1 MLAKGV
7 VDSGGRDE
15 SIAIFLAIDMLR
27 IHHYLIFM
35 IMTPSIVKPMT
46 CLLSFCNSL
55 VRSPI
60 NSSKLLPTMP
70 SPLNRYL
77 YSQSFACVTTT
88 SSRIAMSNGVEN
100 SSSSGGNDQQQ
111 PQASSHQVFQGHK
124 TKVGKRRRKRQ
135 DVATSNARVR
145 NSYLKLSLDESVFN
159 SLHQLICQTKDHWD
173 SSSARQQQDHHHQQQ
188 QQQQQQ
194 QDTVSKKQG
203 KRYLTIKPRSLS
215 SLHMTYFFCG
225 KVLDE
230 MSSDELRLWNM
241 MVRDCLAAHNRNRS
255 DNTDD
260 STTSLDEYR
269 LQFKGLQLF
278 PPNKNYLIV
287 AVFES
292 SSKLDGL
299 YEELCNLAAMKNSM
313 QDGASDDKTY
323 IFPLLSELTARQH
336 SKRNNNNSPSWVAHV
351 TLGNISGGN
360 TEDIKRLSTWI
371 EDHKHQSV
379 DSLLGN
385 DIKVNGLSL
394 GGPIPSHVDLDWD
407 FPVV

>member
-1 MLAKGV
+1 
-7 VDSGGRDE
+7 
-15 SIAIFLAIDMLR
+15 MLR

-35 IMTPSIVKPMT
+35 IMTLSTVKPA
-46 CLLSFCNSL
+46 LSFCNSL
-55 VRSPI
+55 RSP
-60 NSSKLLPTMP
+60 LL
-70 SPLNRYL
+70 SRYI
-77 YSQSFACVTTT
+77 YFQSFPFVTTV
-88 SSRIAMSNGVEN
+88 SSRNVMSNGLEN
-100 SSSSGGNDQQQ
+100 VSSSGGDDQQQ
-111 PQASSHQVFQGHK
+111 PQSSSHQVFFQGHK
-124 TKVGKRRRKRQ
+124 TKVGKLRRKRQ
-135 DVATSNARVR
+135 DVATNNARVR

-159 SLHQLICQTKDHWD
+159 SLHQMICQTKDHWD
-173 SSSARQQQDHHHQQQ
+173 SSSARQHQDHHHYQQQ
-188 QQQQQQ
+188 KQPQQE
-194 QDTVSKKQG
+194 TVSKKQS

-241 MVRDCLAAHNRNRS
+241 MVRDCVAAHNRNRS
-255 DNTDD
+255 DSTDD
-260 STTSLDEYR
+260 STTCLDEYK

-299 YEELCNLAAMKNSM
+299 YEELCNLAARKKSV
-313 QDGASDDKTY
+313 QDGASDDKKY

-351 TLGNISGGN
+351 TLGNLSGGN
-360 TEDIKRLSTWI
+360 TEDTKRLNTWI
-371 EDHKHQSV
+371 KDYMHQSV
-379 DSLLGN
+379 DSSLGN
-385 DIKVNGLSL
+385 DIKVTGLSL

-407 FPVV
+407 FPFIISR

>member
-1 MLAKGV
+1 M
-7 VDSGGRDE
+7 R
-15 SIAIFLAIDMLR
+15 
-27 IHHYLIFM
+27 
-35 IMTPSIVKPMT
+35 
-46 CLLSFCNSL
+46 
-55 VRSPI
+55 
-60 NSSKLLPTMP
+60 
-70 SPLNRYL
+70 
-77 YSQSFACVTTT
+77 
-88 SSRIAMSNGVEN
+88 NGVEN
-100 SSSSGGNDQQQ
+100 SSSSVSNDQQQ
-111 PQASSHQVFQGHK
+111 PQASSSHQVFQGQK

-135 DVATSNARVR
+135 DAATSNARVR
-145 NSYLKLSLDESVFN
+145 NSYLKLSLDESVFS

-173 SSSARQQQDHHHQQQ
+173 SSSAQQHQDHH
-188 QQQQQQ
+188 QQ
-194 QDTVSKKQG
+194 QDTVSKKQS

-230 MSSDELRLWNM
+230 MSGDELRLWNM
-241 MVRDCLAAHNRNRS
+241 MVRDCVAAHNRS
-255 DNTDD
+255 DSNDD
-260 STTSLDEYR
+260 SNTTCLDEYR

-299 YEELCNLAAMKNSM
+299 YEELCNLA
-313 QDGASDDKTY
+313 
-323 IFPLLSELTARQH
+323 
-336 SKRNNNNSPSWVAHV
+336 SWVAHV
-351 TLGNISGGN
+351 TLGNLSGGN

-371 EDHKHQSV
+371 EDYKHQSI

-407 FPVV
+407 FPFV

>member
-1 MLAKGV
+1 MVTLK
-7 VDSGGRDE
+7 
-15 SIAIFLAIDMLR
+15 IFLAIDMLR
-27 IHHYLIFM
+27 SHHYLIFM
-35 IMTPSIVKPMT
+35 MIMTPSS

-55 VRSPI
+55 LRSPI
-60 NSSKLLPTMP
+60 NSGKLLPTMP
-70 SPLNRYL
+70 SPLSRYL
-77 YSQSFACVTTT
+77 YSQSFPCVTSAT
-88 SSRIAMSNGVEN
+88 SRIAMSNVVQN
-100 SSSSGGNDQQQ
+100 SSSSGSNDQQQ
-111 PQASSHQVFQGHK
+111 PHQVFQGHK

-135 DVATSNARVR
+135 DVATNNARVR

-173 SSSARQQQDHHHQQQ
+173 SSSARKQQGHHH
-188 QQQQQQ
+188 QQQQ
-194 QDTVSKKQG
+194 QDTVSKKQS

-241 MVRDCLAAHNRNRS
+241 MVRDCLAAHNKSNS
-255 DNTDD
+255 TDD
-260 STTSLDEYR
+260 FTTSLDEYK

-299 YEELCNLAAMKNSM
+299 YEELCNLAALKKSM

-323 IFPLLSELTARQH
+323 IFPLLSELTARHH

-351 TLGNISGGN
+351 TLGNLSGGN

-371 EDHKHQSV
+371 EDNKHQSV
-379 DSLLGN
+379 DSLLD
-385 DIKVNGLSL
+385 DI
-394 GGPIPSHVDLDWD
+394 
-407 FPVV
+407 

>member
-1 MLAKGV
+1 MK
-7 VDSGGRDE
+7 S
-15 SIAIFLAIDMLR
+15 
-27 IHHYLIFM
+27 
-35 IMTPSIVKPMT
+35 T
-46 CLLSFCNSL
+46 LSFCNSNSIV
-55 VRSPI
+55 VRSPL
-60 NSSKLLPTMP
+60 S
-70 SPLNRYL
+70 RYL
-77 YSQSFACVTTT
+77 YSQSFPCVTTT
-88 SSRIAMSNGVEN
+88 SSRIAMSNVVEN
-100 SSSSGGNDQQQ
+100 SSSSGDNDQQQ
-111 PQASSHQVFQGHK
+111 PQASSQQFFQGQK

-135 DVATSNARVR
+135 DVVTNNARVR

-159 SLHQLICQTKDHWD
+159 SLHRLICQTKDHWD
-173 SSSARQQQDHHHQQQ
+173 SSSARQHQDHHH
-188 QQQQQQ
+188 QQ

-230 MSSDELRLWNM
+230 MSCDELRLWNM
-241 MVRDCLAAHNRNRS
+241 MVRDCVSAHNRS
-255 DNTDD
+255 DSNDD
-260 STTSLDEYR
+260 SNTTCLDEYR

-299 YEELCNLAAMKNSM
+299 YEELCNLAAMKKSM
-313 QDGASDDKTY
+313 QDGASDDKAY
-323 IFPLLSELTARQH
+323 IFPLLSDLTARQH
-336 SKRNNNNSPSWVAHV
+336 SKRNNTNSPSWVAHV
-351 TLGNISGGN
+351 TLGNLSGGN
-360 TEDIKRLSTWI
+360 TDDIKRLSTWI
-371 EDHKHQSV
+371 EDYKHQSI

-407 FPVV
+407 FPFV